1 MATITVETK
10 KTKRRPSRV
19 NTWIKE
25 HTVELLVGGG
35 VIAVTA
41 TGFVLGMECG
51 VSLARNKI
59 TEDIPDLIDKMGS
72 EGYKAAMEWIRL
84 RMPDVFDKV
93 YDKLDPIEVQHLFY
107 SRVDVHQA
115 LLSVKK

>member
-51 VSLARNKI
+51 ANLVWNKFSEEI
-59 TEDIPDLIDKMGS
+59 QEIIDKMGS
-72 EGYKAAMEWIRL
+72 EGFKATMEWIRL
-84 RMPDVFDKV
+84 RMPDVFEKV

-107 SRVDVHQA
+107 SRLDVHQA

>member
-1 MATITVETK
+1 MATITVTTK
-10 KTKRRPSRV
+10 SKRRPSRI

-51 VSLARNKI
+51 ASLVWNKFSEEI
-59 TEDIPDLIDKMGS
+59 QEIIDKMGS
-72 EGYKAAMEWIRL
+72 EGFKATMEWIRL
-84 RMPDVFDKV
+84 RMPDIYEKV
-93 YDKLDPIEVQHLFY
+93 YEKLDPVEVQHLFY

-115 LLSVKK
+115 LLTVKK

>member
-35 VIAVTA
+35 VLAVTA
-41 TGFVLGMECG
+41 TGFVLGINCG
-51 VSLARNKI
+51 VSLVWNKV
-59 TEDIPDLIDKMGS
+59 TEDIPELIDKMGS
-72 EGYKAAMEWIRL
+72 EGFKATMEWIKL
-84 RMPDVFDKV
+84 HMPDIFEKV
-93 YDKLDPIEVQHLFY
+93 YDKLDPVEVQHLFY
-107 SRVDVHQA
+107 SRLDVQQA
-115 LLSVKK
+115 LLTVKK